1 MRRMV
6 FILLCLLAIASLLF
20 AQDTNAQSEEPDT
33 ITISRSEF
41 EELRSKVFML
51 EDELNKMK
59 SGESATQQSQT
70 TDDIAANELIALDT
84 SAASESTSTQQSAG
98 GKPLSLPD
106 ISLVVQAKGYL
117 SSDKRDEKRNH
128 LRISEAE
135 LAIQGY
141 VYPNVKADA
150 YFSTSPEEGVAMQVE
165 EAYLTYLGAA
175 RGLNAYVGAKHVPFG
190 RTNLMHPHS
199 LLYAR
204 QPLALRNLVAEESL
218 IGEGLQAS
226 YLLPTHSSL
235 FAQVDLGAW
244 IKSGHNDH
252 NEDEENESVFPE
264 IISGDGAGFTDRFN
278 TARLWLGCPVEADG
292 EIEVGASYANGSS
305 HGFTLGVPSDAT
317 LTGYDISYR
326 RFWEGNRRLLLRGES
341 IKRKEKAGFAQSK
354 ANGYYLFGNYRPN
367 KYANIGLLYDWSSF
381 PQSTDLHESALSL
394 ILTKQMSE
402 RYYIRLQATHGSR
415 PGNDSYNELLLQ
427 WVWGI
432 GPHTHN
438 FE

>member
-1 MRRMV
+1 MRKLMFV
-6 FILLCLLAIASLLF
+6 IFFILAATSLLY
-20 AQDTNAQSEEPDT
+20 TGAQSEEPGT

-41 EELRSKVFML
+41 EELKSKVLML
-51 EDELNKMK
+51 EDELSRMK
-59 SGESATQQSQT
+59 SGESATRQSQT
-70 TDDIAANELIALDT
+70 TDDIVVNGQNNLDT
-84 SAASESTSTQQSAG
+84 SVALESTSTQQSAG
-98 GKPLSLPD
+98 GKQLSLPD
-106 ISLVVQAKGYL
+106 ISLIVQAKGYL
-117 SSDKRDEKRNH
+117 SSDKRDERRNH

-165 EAYLTYLGAA
+165 EAYLTYLGAVKS
-175 RGLNAYVGAKHVPFG
+175 LNAYVGEKHVPFG

-226 YLLPTHSSL
+226 YLLPTPGSL
-235 FAQVDLGAW
+235 FAQVDLGVW
-244 IKSGHNDH
+244 TKSGHSH
-252 NEDEENESVFPE
+252 EHEEDEETESVFPE
-264 IISGDGAGFTDRFN
+264 IVSGDGVGFIDRFN
-278 TARLWLGCPVEADG
+278 TARLWLGAPIEANG
-292 EIEVGASYANGSS
+292 EIEAGASYAKGSS

-317 LTGYDISYR
+317 LTGFDISYR
-326 RFWEGNRRLLLRGES
+326 HFWEGNRRLLLRGEL
-341 IKRKEKAGFAQSK
+341 IRRKEKAGFAQSE
-354 ANGYYLFGNYRPN
+354 ANGYYLFGNYRPS
-367 KYANIGLLYDWSSF
+367 KYTNIGLLYDWSSF

-394 ILTKQMSE
+394 ILTKQLSE
-402 RYYIRLQATHGSR
+402 QYYIRLQATHGSR
-415 PGNDSYNELLLQ
+415 PGDDSYNELLLQ